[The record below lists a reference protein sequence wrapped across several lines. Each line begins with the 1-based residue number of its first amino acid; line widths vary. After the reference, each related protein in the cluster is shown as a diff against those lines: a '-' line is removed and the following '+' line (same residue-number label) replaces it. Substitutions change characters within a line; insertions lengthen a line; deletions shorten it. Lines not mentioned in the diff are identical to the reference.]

1 MPEPEPK
8 PSGDDAKARARS
20 RNWESIRICLLF
32 GFFIAA
38 LWLLRSWGPVD
49 RGVIE
54 PFTNFVAA
62 VSQGIL
68 HLLGFD
74 STRSGTLVSMDDVSL
89 NIMEECNGVPA
100 LLIYLAA
107 VLAYSAT
114 LKQKA
119 VGVALGIPAIFVIN
133 EIRVISLF
141 FARRYFSI
149 HVFEALHV
157 YVWQTIIILFSLLL
171 WLYWAER
178 FVRRAGPKAPAP
190 QP

>member
-1 MPEPEPK
+1 MSPDPEPNAEAA
-8 PSGDDAKARARS
+8 DAARRKRQ
-20 RNWESIRICLLF
+20 RNWESVRICVLF

-49 RGVIE
+49 RGVIQ

-62 VSQGIL
+62 VSQWIL
-68 HLLGFD
+68 AALGFD
-74 STRSGTLVSMDDVSL
+74 STRNGTMVSMNDVSL

-107 VLAYSAT
+107 VFAYSASVR
-114 LKQKA
+114 QKA
-119 VGVALGIPAIFVIN
+119 MGVLIGVPAIFLIN
-133 EIRVISLF
+133 EVRVISLF
-141 FARRYFSI
+141 FARKYFSL

-178 FVRRAGPKAPAP
+178 FVRRAGPKAPAT
-190 QP
+190 